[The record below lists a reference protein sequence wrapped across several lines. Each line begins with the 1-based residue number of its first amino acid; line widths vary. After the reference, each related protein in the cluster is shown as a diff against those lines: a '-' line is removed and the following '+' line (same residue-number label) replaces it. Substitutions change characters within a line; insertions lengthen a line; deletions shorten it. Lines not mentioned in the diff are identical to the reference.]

1 MQGSGRNNRL
11 TLSSRH
17 PEERRVRRVS
27 NDKVRSVASRFET
40 PALRAP
46 HHEDPI
52 PYLYESGSGE
62 SDGLANSFFSSELIG
77 VLRFRF
83 FGGTFWVN
91 HLS

>member
-1 MQGSGRNNRL
+1 M
-11 TLSSRH
+11 
-17 PEERRVRRVS
+17 RRVS
-27 NDKVRSVASRFET
+27 KDDGPLCGLMVRDAPRCA
-40 PALRAP
+40 PP
-46 HHEDPI
+46 HHEGPD

-77 VLRFRF
+77 VLRFSP